1 MDAALNVPLYLAAML
16 AGLLSFFSPC
26 TLPLFPSYL
35 SFIAGVSYDELTG
48 SDPSRRVRR
57 AVVTN
62 SLCFIAGFT
71 LAFVALGLPFSFLG
85 QVLAKQQRTIAVM
98 GGAFIIVMGLYV
110 AGWLRLPFLMP
121 YWKVE
126 LKARPA
132 GYLGTLLAGITFA
145 VGWTPC
151 VGPILGSI
159 LTMASTVGKVS
170 QGLILLLL
178 FSLSLAVPFFLAS
191 LALNRFL
198 SFFDRYKRFLPVV
211 STVSGLLMI
220 AVGVLLVTDY
230 FTLLNRL
237 ALQITPA
244 WLLQYL

>member
-1 MDAALNVPLYLAAML
+1 MEGTGGVSVFVAML

-35 SFIAGVSYDELTG
+35 SFIAGVSYEDMT
-48 SDPSRRVRR
+48 SSQFSPRVRR

-71 LAFVALGLPFSFLG
+71 LAFVALGLPFSYLG
-85 QVLAKQQRTIAVM
+85 QALGNHQRIIAQV

-110 AGWLRLPFLMP
+110 AGWLRLPFLMR
-121 YWKVE
+121 YWKFE

-132 GYLGTLLAGITFA
+132 GYLGTLVAGVTFA

-159 LTMASTVGKVS
+159 LTLASTVGKTS
-170 QGLILLLL
+170 TGLKLLLA
-178 FSLSLAVPFFLAS
+178 FSLALAIPFFVGA

-198 SFFDRYKRFLPVV
+198 TVFDRYKRFLPVV
-211 STVSGLLMI
+211 NTASGLLMI

-230 FTLLNRL
+230 FTILNRA
-237 ALQITPA
+237 ALQLTPA
-244 WLLQYL
+244 WLFRYL

>member
-1 MDAALNVPLYLAAML
+1 MEGGGSVSVFVAML

-35 SFIAGVSYDELTG
+35 SFIAGISYDELTR
-48 SDPSRRVRR
+48 SNLSARVRR

-71 LAFVALGLPFSFLG
+71 LAFVALGLPFSYLG
-85 QVLAKQQRTIAVM
+85 QALGNHQRIIAQV

-110 AGWLRLPFLMP
+110 AGWLRIPFLMR
-121 YWKVE
+121 YWKFE

-132 GYLGTLLAGITFA
+132 GYLVTLVAGVTFA

-159 LTMASTVGKVS
+159 LTLASTVAKAS
-170 QGLILLLL
+170 TGLKLLLA
-178 FSLSLAVPFFLAS
+178 FSLGLGIPFFLSA
-191 LALNRFL
+191 LALDRFL
-198 SFFDRYKRFLPVV
+198 TLFERYKRFLPVV
-211 STVSGLLMI
+211 STVSGLLMM
-220 AVGVLLVTDY
+220 AVGILLITDY
-230 FTLLNRL
+230 FTILNRA
-237 ALQITPA
+237 ALQLTPA
-244 WLLQYL
+244 WLFQYL

>member
-1 MDAALNVPLYLAAML
+1 MEGAGNLSVLVAML

-35 SFIAGVSYDELTG
+35 SFIAGVSFEELTG
-48 SDPSRRVRR
+48 SGASARTRR

-71 LAFVALGLPFSFLG
+71 MAFVALGLPFSFLG
-85 QVLAKQQRTIAVM
+85 QALVKHQRTIAQV

-110 AGWLRLPFLMP
+110 AGWLRIPFLMR

-132 GYLGTLLAGITFA
+132 GYLGTFLAGLTFA

-159 LTMASTVGKVS
+159 LTMAGTVGKVS
-170 QGLILLLL
+170 TGIIMLLA
-178 FSLSLAVPFFLAS
+178 FSLSLAVPFFLSA
-191 LALNRFL
+191 LALDRFL
-198 SFFDRYKRFLPVV
+198 ALFDRYKGFLPVV
-211 STVSGLLMI
+211 STASGVLMI
-220 AVGVLLVTDY
+220 AVGFLLVTDY
-230 FTLLNRL
+230 FTILNRA
-237 ALQITPA
+237 ALQLTPA
-244 WLLQYL
+244 WLYRYL

>member
-1 MDAALNVPLYLAAML
+1 MEGMGTLSVPVAML
-16 AGLLSFFSPC
+16 AGLLSFLSPC

-35 SFIAGVSYDELTG
+35 SFVAGVSYDELTG
-48 SDPSRRVRR
+48 PAASARTRR
-57 AVVTN
+57 AVLGN
-62 SLCFIAGFT
+62 SLFFIAGFT

-85 QVLAKQQRTIAVM
+85 QALGRYQRTIAQV

-110 AGWLRLPFLMP
+110 AGWLRIPFLTR

-132 GYLGTLLAGITFA
+132 GYLGTLVAGLTFA

-159 LTMASTVGKVS
+159 LTLAGTVGKAS
-170 QGLILLLL
+170 TGMIMLLAFSMGLAI
-178 FSLSLAVPFFLAS
+178 PFFLSA
-191 LALNRFL
+191 LALDRFL
-198 SFFDRYKRFLPVV
+198 SLFDRYKRFLPVV

-230 FTLLNRL
+230 FTILSRM
-237 ALQITPA
+237 ALQLTPA
-244 WLLQYL
+244 WLFQYL

>member
-1 MDAALNVPLYLAAML
+1 MDGMGTLSVPVAML
-16 AGLLSFFSPC
+16 AGLLSFLSPC

-35 SFIAGVSYDELTG
+35 SFVAGVSYDELTG
-48 SDPSRRVRR
+48 AATSARTRR
-57 AVVTN
+57 AVLAN
-62 SLCFIAGFT
+62 SLFFIAGFT

-85 QVLAKQQRTIAVM
+85 QALGKHQRTIAQV
-98 GGAFIIVMGLYV
+98 GGTFIIVMGLSV
-110 AGWLRLPFLMP
+110 AGWLRIPFLTQ

-132 GYLGTLLAGITFA
+132 GYLGTLVAGVTFA

-159 LTMASTVGKVS
+159 LTLAGTVGKAS
-170 QGLILLLL
+170 TGMIMLLAFSMGLAI
-178 FSLSLAVPFFLAS
+178 PFFLSA
-191 LALNRFL
+191 LALDRFL
-198 SFFDRYKRFLPVV
+198 ALFDRYKRLLPVV

-230 FTLLNRL
+230 FTILSRM
-237 ALQITPA
+237 ALQLTPA
-244 WLLQYL
+244 WLYQYL